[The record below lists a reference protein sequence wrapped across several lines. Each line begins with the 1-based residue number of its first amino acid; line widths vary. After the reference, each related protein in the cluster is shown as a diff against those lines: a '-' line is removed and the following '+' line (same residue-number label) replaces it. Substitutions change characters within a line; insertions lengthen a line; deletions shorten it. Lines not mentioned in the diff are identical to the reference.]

1 MTNVYSYK
9 VDHDFKLLKFKLQI
23 LNFKLI
29 IVVNLGY
36 NLFKV

>member
-1 MTNVYSYK
+1 MTNVYLYK
-9 VDHDFKLLKFKLQI
+9 VDYDFKLLKFKLQI

-29 IVVNLGY
+29 FVVNLGY